1 MWKIFYERIDFD
13 ELSSNF
19 LSARKNFKWKKSK
32 VTISRSKNSF
42 LGPRL
47 QRSMD
52 EFQHKINFEIKQK
65 LRHQILSISFFWS
78 KFSQRYGTWRCLN
91 FNFKDLICM
100 DFIFGQNN
108 RYSSKINRFE
118 YKQWR
123 FFQNWIKKNEIINLN
138 WHHPY
143 KHHKCIWL
151 FGVHS

>member
-65 LRHQILSISFFWS
+65 LRHQILSISIFLTEIWEF
-78 KFSQRYGTWRCLN
+78 
-91 FNFKDLICM
+91 LI
-100 DFIFGQNN
+100 
-108 RYSSKINRFE
+108 
-118 YKQWR
+118 
-123 FFQNWIKKNEIINLN
+123 EI
-138 WHHPY
+138 
-143 KHHKCIWL
+143 
-151 FGVHS
+151 